1 MPLRVRQ
8 REKEEMLYTQ
18 LKELQERVSFADAAR
33 ALTEL
38 YGVYIWS
45 FYIHSVPSTRY
56 TTDRNTSV
64 CGGALLLSLL
74 FSLSVFCVVPLFRVC
89 IYDGYIS
96 RTWIVNTSRRCL
108 PVFTV
113 NWIDH
118 LNRRRKMLE
127 QFPFDNS
134 KESTICQNK
143 MFCWVFIRRQRF
155 NLF

>member
-1 MPLRVRQ
+1 
-8 REKEEMLYTQ
+8 
-18 LKELQERVSFADAAR
+18 
-33 ALTEL
+33 
-38 YGVYIWS
+38 
-45 FYIHSVPSTRY
+45 
-56 TTDRNTSV
+56 
-64 CGGALLLSLL
+64 
-74 FSLSVFCVVPLFRVC
+74 VFCVVPLFRVC

-134 KESTICQNK
+134 KKSTICQNG
-143 MFCWVFIRRQRF
+143 MFLILMQRKRKSATFQSIEVDRIQRF
-155 NLF
+155 HCI